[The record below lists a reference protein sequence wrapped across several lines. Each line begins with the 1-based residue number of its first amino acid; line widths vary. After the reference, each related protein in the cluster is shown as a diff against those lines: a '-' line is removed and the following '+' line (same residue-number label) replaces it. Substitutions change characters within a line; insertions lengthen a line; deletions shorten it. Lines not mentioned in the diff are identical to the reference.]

1 MESISEYLNLD
12 PRVVFIVVVVAVLT
26 VFILVVKWLVA
37 KTRDDSLYDD
47 LDNDR
52 DEDESDE
59 SKDDEEPEGRFFRVP
74 SYNLPDDWDD
84 TFEIIVD
91 RKTKVQYLCYG
102 DYGIT
107 PFIDADGKPILY
119 KDKYQEQNESE

>member
-12 PRVVFIVVVVAVLT
+12 PRVIFIVVAVAVLT
-26 VFILVVKWLVA
+26 IFVWVVKWLVA

-47 LDNDR
+47 LDNR
-52 DEDESDE
+52 DDDDLDESE
-59 SKDDEEPEGRFFRVP
+59 DDEEPEGRFFRVP

-84 TFEIIVD
+84 TFEVIVD
-91 RKTKVQYLCYG
+91 RKTKVQYLCYE

-107 PFIDADGKPILY
+107 PFIGADGKPILY
-119 KDKYQEQNESE
+119 KDEKDQEESE

>member
-59 SKDDEEPEGRFFRVP
+59 SEDDEEPEGRFFRVP

-84 TFEIIVD
+84 TFEVIVD

-119 KDKYQEQNESE
+119 KDKYQEQDESE

>member
-47 LDNDR
+47 LEDR
-52 DEDESDE
+52 KDDDLDESE
-59 SKDDEEPEGRFFRVP
+59 DDEEPEGRFFRVP
-74 SYNLPDDWDD
+74 SYDLPDDWDD
-84 TFEIIVD
+84 TFEVIVD

-119 KDKYQEQNESE
+119 KDKYQEQDESE

>member
-59 SKDDEEPEGRFFRVP
+59 SEDDEEPEGRFFRVP

-84 TFEIIVD
+84 TFEVIVD

-107 PFIDADGKPILY
+107 PLIDADGKPILY
-119 KDKYQEQNESE
+119 KDKYQEQDESE

>member
-52 DEDESDE
+52 DDDDLDESE
-59 SKDDEEPEGRFFRVP
+59 DDEEPEGRFFRVS
-74 SYNLPDDWDD
+74 SYDLPDDWDD
-84 TFEIIVD
+84 TFEVIVD

-107 PFIDADGKPILY
+107 PLIDADGKPILY
-119 KDKYQEQNESE
+119 KDKYQEQDESE

>member
-12 PRVVFIVVVVAVLT
+12 PRVIFIVVAVAVLT
-26 VFILVVKWLVA
+26 IFVWVVKWLVT

-47 LDNDR
+47 LDNR
-52 DEDESDE
+52 DDDDLDESE
-59 SKDDEEPEGRFFRVP
+59 DDEEPEGRFFRVP

-84 TFEIIVD
+84 TFEVIVD
-91 RKTKVQYLCYG
+91 RKTKVQYLCYE

-107 PFIDADGKPILY
+107 PFIGADGKPILY
-119 KDKYQEQNESE
+119 KDDDEEQEESE

>member
-37 KTRDDSLYDD
+37 KTRDDNLNHDLDNRDDDD
-47 LDNDR
+47 LD
-52 DEDESDE
+52 ESE
-59 SKDDEEPEGRFFRVP
+59 DDEEPEGRFFRVP

-84 TFEIIVD
+84 TFEVIVD
-91 RKTKVQYLCYG
+91 RKTKVQYLCYE

-107 PFIDADGKPILY
+107 PFIGADGKPILY
-119 KDKYQEQNESE
+119 KDEEDQEESE

>member
-47 LDNDR
+47 LDNR
-52 DEDESDE
+52 DDDDLDESE
-59 SKDDEEPEGRFFRVP
+59 DDEEPEGRFFRVP

-84 TFEIIVD
+84 TFEVIVD

-119 KDKYQEQNESE
+119 KDKYQEQDESE

>member
-47 LDNDR
+47 LDNKR

-59 SKDDEEPEGRFFRVP
+59 SEDDEEPEERFFRVP
-74 SYNLPDDWDD
+74 SYDLPDDWDD
-84 TFEIIVD
+84 TFEVIVD

-107 PFIDADGKPILY
+107 PLIDADGKPILY
-119 KDKYQEQNESE
+119 KDKYQEQDESE

>member
-47 LDNDR
+47 LDNR
-52 DEDESDE
+52 DDDDLDESE
-59 SKDDEEPEGRFFRVP
+59 DDEEPEGRFFRVP

-84 TFEIIVD
+84 TFEVIVD
-91 RKTKVQYLCYG
+91 RKTKVQYLCYE

-107 PFIDADGKPILY
+107 PFIGADGKPILY
-119 KDKYQEQNESE
+119 KDEEEEQEESE

>member
-47 LDNDR
+47 LEDR
-52 DEDESDE
+52 EDDDLDESE
-59 SKDDEEPEGRFFRVP
+59 DDEEPEGRFFRVS
-74 SYNLPDDWDD
+74 SYDLPDDWDD
-84 TFEIIVD
+84 TFEVIVD
-91 RKTKVQYLCYG
+91 RKTKVQYLCYE

-119 KDKYQEQNESE
+119 KDKYQEQDESE